1 MTCGEWGLIPVF
13 LVQSVKGDRALIQVS
28 HCPIA
33 AYKQAFDST
42 SLSNFLSP
50 RSGIHYVRRTAST
63 GKLETFNRR
72 YQNMS
77 KTESL
82 ALAVADPTSATD
94 QPQATHSPTSPRT
107 STSLST
113 SPGSPAQDLFK
124 LHNIGSNTADSM
136 KIFKKSPQKGP
147 QVSENAPPSPTF
159 TSLPQ
164 FPMSPTI
171 TPTHGRDQGRSML
184 SNLRAAKSSSDL
196 NNTPFDGSSMDTPDG
211 IFSCANLSGDLSSNV
226 TTTGTWKPEHMIS
239 RRPVGTPTR
248 SDSAVMSNQTNVLAA
263 KKSKPRLGNFLNR
276 THSTPLDDGE
286 AGRNANP
293 KTGMADAPAERLDYS
308 HDPIDGHNSSPGLA
322 VSASG
327 VFREGAG
334 SAFLTSL
341 KKSSSKAADG
351 LGKAGKFIGKIGRSG
366 SSNSKD
372 PAEDVEYVCKII
384 RLPLVEQSRRTR
396 IAKRLEDSKDK
407 TEFWMPALPWRCI
420 EYVKYIAPVIRGE

>member
-1 MTCGEWGLIPVF
+1 M
-13 LVQSVKGDRALIQVS
+13 QSVKGYWAFIRVS
-28 HCPIA
+28 HRPIA
-33 AYKQAFDST
+33 AHKQAFDSS

-77 KTESL
+77 KTASL

-136 KIFKKSPQKGP
+136 EIFKKLHRKGP
-147 QVSENAPPSPTF
+147 QVPENAPPSPTF

-164 FPMSPTI
+164 FPPSPTT

-184 SNLRAAKSSSDL
+184 SNLRAAMSSSDL

-211 IFSCANLSGDLSSNV
+211 KFSCANLSGDLSSNV
-226 TTTGTWKPEHMIS
+226 TTTGTSKPEHMIS

-248 SDSAVMSNQTNVLAA
+248 SDSAVMSNKTSDLAA
-263 KKSKPRLGNFLNR
+263 KKSKPRFGNFLNR

-286 AGRNANP
+286 AGRNANS
-293 KTGMADAPAERLDYS
+293 KTGTADAPAERLDYS
-308 HDPIDGHNSSPGLA
+308 HDPIDGHTSSPGLA

-351 LGKAGKFIGKIGRSG
+351 LGKAGKFISKIGRSG

-384 RLPLVEQSRRTR
+384 RLPLLEQSRRTR

-420 EYVKYIAPVIRGE
+420 EYVKYIAPMIRGE